1 MASPAPNAPLE
12 SALVQFGQQP
22 GVSHDQEA
30 QLRDAIAANPQLL
43 GRLNA
48 LAQAGHLQGFALPP
62 PGSTAANSVGQYD
75 LQSGVVTLPSA
86 AFQPNGAIASADLKA
101 VMQVQE
107 MTIRF
112 GHGTY
117 TDPPQ
122 PGAATPPVTHPVS
135 QDMLDNLQSTING
148 SPVLAEEVKRAATT
162 RDPGAHPR
170 AMLLENFD
178 FVPAGLHAGGTFD
191 GRSHSMNLPALG
203 LQTKT
208 ATNPQG
214 NFNPDDL
221 TFVMGHEIQ
230 HGFNHPAKAQASAAF
245 AQQMGRVAGSAAVV
259 HDYTAPSRDY
269 IQAGRDDEAKAE
281 IAGWNALL
289 SRQQQLNPN
298 TTLTDMRTLPS
309 QAAQNRTAD
318 FVEPGAV
325 ASTTIARPGLTFNP
339 DNTLSQTPANVAAMG
354 QHYFNRPDLAHA
366 QPGQRPVN
374 LGESGRT
381 DYTNYYGNG
390 AIENIILVER
400 QHAQRHPGVTHQL
413 TIDMAAIGLRE
424 DLMEQEGIDLRINK
438 ATPQP
443 YYDSSQSPPAQHHFD
458 HTQDGSVNPQ
468 HDHQYVPI
476 VPAAG
481 ASRGNGRAEDD
492 ETREQGR
499 EGAASPAQ
507 TSSLDA
513 LNPADRQLHQRMLE
527 VARTHGYD
535 DERAGNIAAQ
545 GVLAF
550 KRDGLVRQ
558 ADEVGIYGGQLMTTY
573 FPFGR
578 DREPNHHT
586 SPLDVATAAQTPAQ
600 QTLQQTVEVERQQQ
614 AQQQTLD
621 QPQVQQ
627 TNGPAGPSI
636 GARAL

>member
-1 MASPAPNAPLE
+1 MAHPHPNAQLE
-12 SALVQFGQQP
+12 AALVQFGQQS
-22 GVSHDQEA
+22 GVTADQEA
-30 QLRDAIAANPQLL
+30 QLRSAITSDARLL
-43 GRLNA
+43 GQLNQA
-48 LAQAGHLQGFALPP
+48 AQAGQLQGFSLPAA
-62 PGSTAANSVGQYD
+62 GSASPNLVGQYD
-75 LQSGVVTLPSA
+75 LQSGVVTLPPS
-86 AFQPNGAIASADLKA
+86 AFQPNGTAASPDLKA

-112 GHGTY
+112 GHSTY
-117 TDPPQ
+117 LDPPQ
-122 PGAATPPVTHPVS
+122 AGVATQASHPVS
-135 QDMLDNLQSTING
+135 QDMLDNLQSTLNG
-148 SPVLAEEVKRAATT
+148 SPVLADEVKRAATT
-162 RDPGAHPR
+162 PNPATHPPR
-170 AMLLENFD
+170 MLLENFA
-178 FVPAGLHAGGTFD
+178 FVRPDVHAGGTYD
-191 GRSHSMNLPALG
+191 GYAQTMNLPALG
-203 LQTKT
+203 LQSNTSS
-208 ATNPQG
+208 NPQG
-214 NFNPDDL
+214 RFNPDDL
-221 TFVMGHEIQ
+221 TFVIGHEIQ
-230 HGFNHPAKAQASAAF
+230 HGFDHPGKSQATALFGQQIDQIARSAP
-245 AQQMGRVAGSAAVV
+245 VI
-259 HDYTAPSRDY
+259 HDYTAPIRDY

-289 SRQQQLNPN
+289 SRHQQTSLNFS
-298 TTLTDMRTLPS
+298 LDDMRQRTLAS
-309 QAAQNRTAD
+309 GRTAD
-318 FVEPGAV
+318 FVELDA
-325 ASTTIARPGLTFNP
+325 ATNTTIARPGLTFNP
-339 DNTLSQTPANVAAMG
+339 DNTLPQTPVNVAAMG
-354 QHYFNRPDLAHA
+354 QHYFNRPDPAHA

-381 DYTNYYGNG
+381 DYTNYYGTG

-476 VPAAG
+476 APAPG
-481 ASRGNGRAEDD
+481 ASRGNGRAEDG

-499 EGAASPAQ
+499 ESAAAPAQ
-507 TSSLDA
+507 TSPLDA
-513 LNPADRQLHQRMLE
+513 LNPADQHLHQRMLE
-527 VARTHGYD
+527 VARANGYD

-558 ADEVGIYGGQLMTTY
+558 ADDVGIYGGNLMTSY

-578 DREPNHHT
+578 DREPNYHT
-586 SPLDVATAAQTPAQ
+586 PPLDAASAAQVPAQ
-600 QTLQQTVEVERQQQ
+600 QTLQQAAEVERQQ
-614 AQQQTLD
+614 AQQQTLA
-621 QPQVQQ
+621 PQVQQ
-627 TNGPAGPSI
+627 ADGPKGPSM